1 MFFLMGVEMIKLKM
15 FDSARLAT
23 TVSAVALALSA
34 IAPSHAGV
42 AVAVSAVKGWNLL
55 GYSDSAAVNVA
66 NAFGDTNKVTTVWKW
81 DAANLKWAFYS
92 PSFTSAELATYAESK
107 GYAVLT
113 TINGGEGFWVNAK
126 TPFTAILPAPAP

>member
-1 MFFLMGVEMIKLKM
+1 MGVEMIKLKM

-34 IAPSHAGV
+34 MAPSHAGV
-42 AVAVSAVKGWNLL
+42 TVAVSAVQGWNLL
-55 GYSDSAAVNVA
+55 GYSDSAPVDVVK
-66 NAFGDTNKVTTVWKW
+66 AFGDISKVVTVWKW
-81 DAANLKWAFYS
+81 DATNKKWAFYS
-92 PSFTSAELATYAESK
+92 PLMSSAELATYAAGKE
-107 GYAVLT
+107 YTVLT